1 MDQNTVQDFEKYLQ
15 NGKIIFLY
23 DGLCNLCYGTVKF
36 FYNRNPSKFEFINLQ
51 SVIKDNQLVETFQ
64 IPTSLNAVTI
74 IQGTSDQTLN
84 NQNQFKKPFRVLYK
98 SQAIQECLK
107 ELKQP
112 WCFMGFII
120 QLIPL
125 VIKDFGYDLIGGFRY
140 KIFGKSDQICQ
151 IQRKQKQ

>member
-1 MDQNTVQDFEKYLQ
+1 MDNYSVQDFEQYLQ

-51 SVIKDNQLVETFQ
+51 SVIKNNQLVETFK

-74 IQGTSDQTLN
+74 IKGSSRSIQDK
-84 NQNQFKKPFRVLYK
+84 QNQLQNPFRVLYK

-112 WCFMGFII
+112 WCLIGFII

-125 VIKDFGYDLIGGFRY
+125 SFKDFGYDLIGRFRY
-140 KIFGKSDQICQ
+140 KIFGKSDQLCQ
-151 IQRKQKQ
+151 IQKKQK

>member
-1 MDQNTVQDFEKYLQ
+1 MNEYSVEDFEKYLQ

-51 SVIKDNQLVETFQ
+51 SVINNNQLVEIFQ

-74 IQGTSDQTLN
+74 IKGAFNSTQN
-84 NQNQFKKPFRVLYK
+84 NQNQLQKPYRILYK

-112 WCFMGFII
+112 WCIIGFII

-125 VIKDFGYDLIGGFRY
+125 TVKDFSYDLIGRFRY

-151 IQRKQKQ
+151 IQRKQK